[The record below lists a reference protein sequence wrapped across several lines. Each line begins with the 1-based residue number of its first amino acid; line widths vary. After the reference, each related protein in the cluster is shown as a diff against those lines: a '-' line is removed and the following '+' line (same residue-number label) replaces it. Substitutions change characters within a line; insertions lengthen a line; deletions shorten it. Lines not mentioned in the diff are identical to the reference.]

1 MRVRFEHVAKRFGDH
16 VALRDVDVDVE
27 AGEFLVL
34 LGPSGCG
41 KTTLLR
47 LAAGLESPDSG
58 RILIG
63 DRVVNHLPPAD
74 RDVAMVFQNYALYP
88 HLSVAENIAFPLTVR
103 RVAADE
109 VRRRV
114 GDAAERLDLGSCLA
128 RRPRQLS
135 GGQQQ
140 RVALARALVRSPAVY
155 LMDEP
160 LSNLDAQLRVQTRS
174 ELKRLQQELGTTTI
188 YVTHDQE
195 EAMTLGRRV
204 VLLRSGQV
212 EQAGPPLELYR
223 SPATRFAAEFLGSP
237 AINLWPG
244 RVCPGNEVQ
253 AAGITAIV
261 PTALREKVEASLA
274 HGSGFVVGVRPERV
288 QIGTEAIPGWSE
300 ARVRVVEPLG
310 SETIVTMAAAS
321 GERVVSRRGSTEA
334 IEPEQR
340 LWFGVDGGHLLFFD
354 TAAGQRIG

>member
-47 LAAGLESPDSG
+47 LAAGLESADSG

-63 DRVVNHLPPAD
+63 DRVVNNVPPSD

-88 HLSVAENIAFPLTVR
+88 HLSAAENIAFPLTVR

-109 VRRRV
+109 VGRRV
-114 GDAAERLDLGSCLA
+114 REAAERLDLGSCLE

-140 RVALARALVRSPAVY
+140 RVALARALVRNPAVY

-204 VLLRSGQV
+204 VLLRSGRV
-212 EQAGPPLELYR
+212 EQAGPPLDMYR
-223 SPATRFAAEFLGSP
+223 WPATRFAAEFLGSP

-244 RVCPGNEVQ
+244 RAGAGNEVQ
-253 AAGITAIV
+253 AAGHRLLV
-261 PTALREKVEASLA
+261 SPALHEQLEASVA
-274 HGSGFVVGVRPERV
+274 RGSGFVIGVRPEHVR
-288 QIGTEAIPGWSE
+288 IATEAVAGWGD
-300 ARVRVVEPLG
+300 ARVRVIEPIG
-310 SETIVTMAAAS
+310 SDTIVTLSAAS
-321 GERVVSRRGSTEA
+321 GDRIVSRHVSSHS

-340 LWFGVDGGHLLFFD
+340 VWFDVDLDHALFFD
-354 TAAGQRIG
+354 TASGRRIG